1 MDKLNFEII
10 GKMER
15 GEITPTDE
23 QVKQVMRPFILA
35 VATRHKNQGLS
46 KVELISA
53 GEKGMLEAW
62 HNYGAHRD
70 VRLVAYSVWYIRT
83 AMEAMIAKAHTFLP
97 VKQPFYVK
105 VVKDAKTLISV
116 GDIHH
121 ICRVF
126 DTAVPMLECDLTLLI
141 KDRLKA
147 DSVETMTADQFRE
160 LHSKIAESNGN
171 IEFV

>member
-15 GEITPTDE
+15 GEINPTDE
-23 QVKQVMRPFILA
+23 QVKKVMRPIIQA
-35 VATRHKNQGLS
+35 IANRHKGEGVS
-46 KVELISA
+46 KDELHLA
-53 GEKGMLEAW
+53 GGDGAVKAW
-62 HNYGAHRD
+62 HRYGAHREW
-70 VRLVAYSVWYIRT
+70 RFIPYSVWYIRT
-83 AMEAMIAKAHTFLP
+83 AMVEKIAEAQTFSP

-105 VVKDAKTLISV
+105 VVKDGKTLISM

-126 DTAVPMLECDLTLLI
+126 DTAVPMFERDLTLLI